1 MSLGK
6 NTNITAA
13 IKTAIS
19 NYMRETGSDREDIA
33 SQLGIMKGTL
43 DNKLKPSFLESTFT
57 VEEVLAIC
65 EITGDDSILK
75 SLCAERGLI
84 VTDPINSMPDGGDVI
99 TTMLVGTLD
108 IDAMTGSLSGMVRK
122 AIEDNEISDE
132 EAFKLTKALRELRAK
147 EREIEIMLEQH
158 RKDI

>member
-99 TTMLVGTLD
+99 TTMLIGTLD
-108 IDAMTGSLSGMVRK
+108 IDAMTGSLSGLVRK
-122 AIEDNEISDE
+122 AIDDHEVSDE
-132 EAFKLTKALRELRAK
+132 EALEITRKLRELRAK
-147 EREIEIMLEQH
+147 ERELEIMLEKY
-158 RKDI
+158 R

>member
-19 NYMRETGSDREDIA
+19 NYIRETGSDREDIA

-99 TTMLVGTLD
+99 TTMLIGTLD
-108 IDAMTGSLSGMVRK
+108 IDAMTGSLSGLVRR
-122 AIEDNEISDE
+122 AIDDHEVSDE
-132 EAFKLTKALRELRAK
+132 EALEITRKLRELRAK
-147 EREIEIMLEQH
+147 ERELEIMLEKY
-158 RKDI
+158 R

>member
-99 TTMLVGTLD
+99 TTMLIGTLD
-108 IDAMTGSLSGMVRK
+108 IDAMTGSLSGLVRR
-122 AIEDNEISDE
+122 AIDDYEVSDE
-132 EAFKLTKALRELRAK
+132 EALEITRKLRELRAK
-147 EREIEIMLEQH
+147 ERELEIMLEKY
-158 RKDI
+158 R

>member
-99 TTMLVGTLD
+99 TTMLIGTLD
-108 IDAMTGSLSGMVRK
+108 IDAMTGSLSGLVRR
-122 AIEDNEISDE
+122 AIDDHEVSDE
-132 EAFKLTKALRELRAK
+132 EALEITRKLRELRAK
-147 EREIEIMLEQH
+147 ERELEIMLEKY
-158 RKDI
+158 R

>member
-99 TTMLVGTLD
+99 TTMLIGTLD
-108 IDAMTGSLSGMVRK
+108 IDAMTGSLSGLVRR
-122 AIEDNEISDE
+122 AIDDHEVSDE
-132 EAFKLTKALRELRAK
+132 EAIDITRKLRELRAK
-147 EREIEIMLEQH
+147 ERELEIMLEKY
-158 RKDI
+158 R

>member
-65 EITGDDSILK
+65 EITEDDSILK

-99 TTMLVGTLD
+99 TTMLIGTLD
-108 IDAMTGSLSGMVRK
+108 IDAMTGSLSGLVRR
-122 AIEDNEISDE
+122 AIDDHEVSDE
-132 EAFKLTKALRELRAK
+132 EALEITRKLRELRAK
-147 EREIEIMLEQH
+147 ERELEIMLEKY
-158 RKDI
+158 R

>member
-84 VTDPINSMPDGGDVI
+84 VTDPINSMPDGGEVI
-99 TTMLVGTLD
+99 TTMLIGTLD
-108 IDAMTGSLSGMVRK
+108 IDAMTGSLSGLVRR
-122 AIEDNEISDE
+122 AIDDHEVSDE
-132 EAFKLTKALRELRAK
+132 EALEITRKLRELRAK
-147 EREIEIMLEQH
+147 ERELEIMLEKY
-158 RKDI
+158 R